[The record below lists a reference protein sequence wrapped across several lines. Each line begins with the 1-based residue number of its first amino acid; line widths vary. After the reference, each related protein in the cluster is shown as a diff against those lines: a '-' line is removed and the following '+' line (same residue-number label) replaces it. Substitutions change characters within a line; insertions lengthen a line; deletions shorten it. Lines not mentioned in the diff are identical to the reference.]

1 MVRMPTRKQQKQRL
15 SQQQAVLARVVP
27 GSQACG
33 LKS

>member
-27 GSQACG
+27 GSQVFSA
-33 LKS
+33 